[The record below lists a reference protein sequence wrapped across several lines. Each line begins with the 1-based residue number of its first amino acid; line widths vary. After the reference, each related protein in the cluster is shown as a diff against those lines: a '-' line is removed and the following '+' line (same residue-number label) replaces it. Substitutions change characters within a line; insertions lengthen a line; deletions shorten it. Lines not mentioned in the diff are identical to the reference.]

1 MYGKSKYGR
10 KYARKGRASK
20 RLATLAKGKT
30 TAVQAL
36 AKSVRT
42 LQRVVRRG
50 HQIQNY
56 FAGESRV
63 ALSANVS
70 IFNLCNYSGYSPIFG
85 ADADDDNNQMI
96 QHKSFGLD
104 TYFSLENSINNEEDT
119 IGFTVFIVSL
129 KDSIGSAFNPG
140 TGGLS
145 LTDGVHYAMVNGIAM
160 INKKVFTIHHT
171 RRFNLTNHGTA
182 LANPSAQT
190 QFGTDRRIYFKVSPN
205 KVIMNPSGD
214 WKALSSAVDPSK
226 QYYMLV
232 FNDNSVA
239 DLESP
244 VVSFTSV
251 HTMKTM
257 V

>member
-10 KYARKGRASK
+10 KYARKGRSK
-20 RLATLAKGKT
+20 LAKLAKGKT
-30 TAVQAL
+30 TAIQAL

-63 ALSANVS
+63 NVS
-70 IFNLCNYSGYSPIFG
+70 SNYTAFNLCNYNGMSPIFG

-119 IGFTVFIVSL
+119 ISFTVFIVSL
-129 KDSIGSAFNPG
+129 KDSIGSAFNPS

-145 LTDGVHYAMVNGIAM
+145 LTDGIHYASTNGLTLV
-160 INKKVFTIHHT
+160 NKKLFKIHHV

-182 LANPSAQT
+182 LSQPSAQT
-190 QFGTDRRIYFKVSPN
+190 QFGTDRRLYFKVNPN
-205 KVIMNPSGD
+205 NVIQNPSGD
-214 WKALSSAVDPSK
+214 WKDLSSAVDPSK
-226 QYYMLV
+226 QFYMLV

-244 VVSFTSV
+244 CVSWSSV